1 MTFNGKQQS
10 KRYCALNLVT
20 SVVTAAA
27 LAGSMFAM
35 QATAAEAP
43 AKAPPPGSE
52 AAKIEALK
60 ARQLAARAAKAA
72 QAAKAAE
79 SAAAAP
85 QIANRPECLAP
96 RQASGTLGEA
106 TSDAIRRASELVA
119 QKKPDEAI
127 EKLTPFETR
136 GQPFDKA
143 NIYYNLGVAY
153 SDKQQFLQ
161 AAKAF
166 ESAIAFEVLPQNQTD
181 QLRFNIGQLYVAGGE
196 NDKGIAALKKYMAE
210 SCTVPTPEAH
220 MFLASALAERKLYDQ
235 ALPEVETALAQS
247 KKPRENWIQFKL
259 GVQYELKQYQPAAET
274 LLELIAMQPEKPE
287 YWKQLSGVL
296 LEMDDKDQSL
306 AVMALAERQGF
317 LQRGPDIMNL
327 YNIYMVIDVPMKGGQ
342 LLERALAEGKV
353 QEDEKTLESI
363 ANAWINARE
372 SDKAEVALKK
382 VAGVADKGEY
392 YFRLGAM
399 YGDQERWK
407 DSKEMLQL
415 ALQKG
420 GLKKPGDVWFRVA
433 LADYRMNDLR
443 SAINDLQQAQ
453 KYEETKRQA
462 GDWMQ
467 SLSAELAAQQS
478 QTAALAPN

>member
-1 MTFNGKQQS
+1 MISHGNHRS
-10 KRYCALNLVT
+10 KWQLCRV
-20 SVVTAAA
+20 AA
-27 LAGSMFAM
+27 LAASMFAL
-35 QATAAEAP
+35 QASAAEEVRKAAP
-43 AKAPPPGSE
+43 AGSE

-60 ARQLAARAAKAA
+60 ARQAAARAAKAA

-79 SAAAAP
+79 SAANAP
-85 QIANRPECLAP
+85 QTANRAECLAP
-96 RQASGTLGEA
+96 RQAAGTLGEA

-127 EKLTPFETR
+127 DKLKPFETR
-136 GQPFDKA
+136 GQAFDKA
-143 NIYYNLGVAY
+143 SVQYNLGVAY

-161 AAKAF
+161 AAQAF
-166 ESAIAFEVLPQNQTD
+166 ENALAFDVLPKNQSD
-181 QLRFNIGQLYVAGGE
+181 QLQFNLGQLYVAGGE
-196 NDKGIAALKKYMAE
+196 HDKGIAALKKYMAE

-259 GVQYELKQYQPAAET
+259 GVQYELKQYQAAAET
-274 LLELIAMQPEKPE
+274 LLDLIAMQPEKPE

-317 LQRGPDIMNL
+317 LQRPADIMNL

-372 SDKAEVALKK
+372 SEKAELALKK
-382 VAGVADKGEY
+382 AASVADKGEY
-392 YFRLGAM
+392 YFKLGAM
-399 YGDQERWK
+399 YGEQERWK
-407 DSKEMLQL
+407 ESKEMLQL

-443 SAINDLQQAQ
+443 AAIGDLQQAQ

-478 QTAALAPN
+478 QTASLSPD